1 MKSKRRKKTFV
12 LVIPSFEDI
21 VNAYYAGKVI
31 KGVSLAAS
39 HLQVDI
45 LLHITNR
52 FDHRGWLDS
61 SLLDR
66 DFVEGIIFGEIDN
79 DLNPV
84 KKAIKA
90 GMPTI
95 VLNNSL
101 NEPINWVA
109 IDNYRATL
117 QAIHLLIDLGHRRI
131 ATIAGDPMTQAGLM
145 RSNAFQDALKTAGIE
160 IPKTYLTRGDFLRTP
175 ARQAA
180 QKLLRLKDRPTAV
193 FAASDVMALEL
204 IDEARK
210 QDIKVPEE
218 LSVVGFD
225 DNSLNMTSPVRLTT
239 VYQPLVEM
247 GRIGLEHLYQISR
260 GKAALPMK
268 TLLPAKLVVRQSTT
282 DCPKEQPVT

>member
-1 MKSKRRKKTFV
+1 MPSKRKKTFV
-12 LVIPSFEDI
+12 LVLPSFEDI
-21 VNAYYAGKVI
+21 VSSYYAGKVVNGI
-31 KGVSLAAS
+31 SLAAS
-39 HLQVDI
+39 RLKVDI
-45 LLHITNR
+45 LLHITDR

-66 DFVEGIIFGEIDN
+66 DFIEGIIFGEIDN

-109 IDNYRATL
+109 IDNYRATREVVD
-117 QAIHLLIDLGHRRI
+117 HLIDLGHRRI

-145 RSNAFQDALKTAGIE
+145 RNDAFQDALKAAGIE
-160 IPKTYLTRGDFLRTP
+160 IPKTYLTRGDFMRTP

-180 QKLLRLKDRPTAV
+180 QKLLRLKERPTAV
-193 FAASDVMALEL
+193 FAASDVMAMEM
-204 IDEARK
+204 IDVAREHG
-210 QDIKVPEE
+210 IKVPQE

-239 VYQPLVEM
+239 VYQPLIEM
-247 GRIGLEHLYQISR
+247 GRLGLEHLYLISR
-260 GKAALPMK
+260 GKAVLPMK
-268 TLLPAKLVVRQSTT
+268 TLLPAKLVVRQSTAACT
-282 DCPKEQPVT
+282 KEQPVT

>member
-1 MKSKRRKKTFV
+1 MTSKRKKTFV
-12 LVIPSFEDI
+12 LVLPSFEDI
-21 VNAYYAGKVI
+21 ISSYYAGKI
-31 KGVSLAAS
+31 INGVSLAAS
-39 HLQVDI
+39 RLQVDI
-45 LLHITNR
+45 LLHITDR

-66 DFVEGIIFGEIDN
+66 DFIEGIIFGEIDN

-109 IDNYRATL
+109 IDNYRATREVVN
-117 QAIHLLIDLGHRRI
+117 HLIDLGHRRI

-145 RSNAFQDALKTAGIE
+145 RNDAFQDALKAAGIE
-160 IPKTYLTRGDFLRTP
+160 IPKTYLTRGDFMRTP

-180 QKLLRLKDRPTAV
+180 QKLLRLKERPTAV
-193 FAASDVMALEL
+193 FAASDVMAMEM
-204 IDEARK
+204 IDAARE
-210 QDIKVPEE
+210 QGIKVPQG

-239 VYQPLVEM
+239 VYQPLIEM
-247 GRIGLEHLYQISR
+247 GRLGLEHLYLISR
-260 GKAALPMK
+260 GKAVLPMK
-268 TLLPAKLVVRQSTT
+268 TLLPAKLVVRQSTAACT
-282 DCPKEQPVT
+282 KEQSVT

>member
-1 MKSKRRKKTFV
+1 MPSKRKKTFV
-12 LVIPSFEDI
+12 LVLPSFEDI
-21 VNAYYAGKVI
+21 VSSYYAGKI
-31 KGVSLAAS
+31 INGVALAAS
-39 HLQVDI
+39 RLQVDI
-45 LLHITNR
+45 LLHITDR

-66 DFVEGIIFGEIDN
+66 DFIEGIIFGEIDN

-109 IDNYRATL
+109 IDNYRATREVVD
-117 QAIHLLIDLGHRRI
+117 HLIDLGHRRI

-145 RSNAFQDALKTAGIE
+145 RNDAFQDALKAAGIE
-160 IPKTYLTRGDFLRTP
+160 IPKTYLTRGDFMRTP

-180 QKLLRLKDRPTAV
+180 QKLLRLKERPTAV
-193 FAASDVMALEL
+193 FAASDVMAMEM
-204 IDEARK
+204 IDVAREHG
-210 QDIKVPEE
+210 IKVPQE

-239 VYQPLVEM
+239 VYQPLIEM
-247 GRIGLEHLYQISR
+247 GRLGLEHLYLISR
-260 GKAALPMK
+260 GKAVLPMK
-268 TLLPAKLVVRQSTT
+268 TLLPAKLVVRQSTAACT
-282 DCPKEQPVT
+282 KEQPVT